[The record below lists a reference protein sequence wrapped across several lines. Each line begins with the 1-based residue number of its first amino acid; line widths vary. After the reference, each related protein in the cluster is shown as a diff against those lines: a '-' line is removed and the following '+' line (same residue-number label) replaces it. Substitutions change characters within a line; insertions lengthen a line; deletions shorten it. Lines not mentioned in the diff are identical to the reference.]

1 MLFLFYTLIVFC
13 IIGSIIAIE
22 ARNILASVISAGVV
36 GMGLSILFLFLGA
49 PDIAITQVVVEIIVL
64 IILIRSTVSL
74 DNTAI
79 TKHRDTFAILSSLI
93 FFGLFL
99 VFAFMAFQGLPKF
112 GEPLMRVSSQYL
124 QNSVAETGASNIVM
138 GILLDYRAYDT
149 LGEATVIFT
158 AILSAFVVLRAKGKK
173 KKEERDKIRVGIPGK
188 DDLPET
194 LAEIDEEGETIS
206 KI

>member
-64 IILIRSTVSL
+64 IVLIRSTVSL

-79 TKHRDTFAILSSLI
+79 TKHRDTFAVLSSLI

-112 GEPLMRVSSQYL
+112 GEPLMRISSQYL
-124 QNSVAETGASNIVM
+124 QNSVTDTGASNVVM

-173 KKEERDKIRVGIPGK
+173 KKEERDKIRVGIPGTA
-188 DDLPET
+188 DLPASQTEI
-194 LAEIDEEGETIS
+194 AE
-206 KI
+206 

>member
-1 MLFLFYTLIVFC
+1 MLFLFYSLIIFC

-22 ARNILASVISAGVV
+22 TRNILASVISTGVV
-36 GMGLSILFLFLGA
+36 GMGLSILFLLLGA

-64 IILIRSTVSL
+64 IVLIRSTVSL

-79 TKHRDTFAILSSLI
+79 TKHRDTFAVLSSLI

-99 VFAFMAFQGLPKF
+99 IFAFLAFQGLPKF
-112 GEPLMRVSSQYL
+112 GEPLMLVSAQYL
-124 QNSVAETGASNIVM
+124 QNSVAQTGASNVVM

-173 KKEERDKIRVGIPGK
+173 KREESDKIRVGILRK
-188 DDLPET
+188 EDLPEDAT
-194 LAEIDEEGETIS
+194 EKDEKKETIL
-206 KI
+206 KT

>member
-1 MLFLFYTLIVFC
+1 MLFLFYTLLVFC

-64 IILIRSTVSL
+64 IVLIRSTVSL

-79 TKHRDTFAILSSLI
+79 TRHRDTFAILTSLI

-99 VFAFMAFQGLPKF
+99 IFSFLAFQGLPDF
-112 GEPLMRVSSQYL
+112 GEPIMRISSQYL
-124 QNSVAETGASNIVM
+124 QNSVPETGASNTVM
-138 GILLDYRAYDT
+138 GILLDYRAFDT

-173 KKEERDKIRVGIPGK
+173 KKGESDKVRVGIPGK
-188 DDLPET
+188 EDLPQESVEIEEADET
-194 LAEIDEEGETIS
+194 PVG
-206 KI
+206 

>member
-1 MLFLFYTLIVFC
+1 MLFLFYSLLIFC
-13 IIGSIIAIE
+13 IIGSILAIE

-36 GMGLSILFLFLGA
+36 GMGLSIMFLFLGA
-49 PDIAITQVVVEIIVL
+49 PDIAIVQVVVEIIVL
-64 IILIRSTVSL
+64 IILIRSTVSI

-79 TKHRDTFAILSSLI
+79 AQHRDTFAIISSLV

-112 GEPLMRVSSQYL
+112 GEPLMTVSSTYL
-124 QNSVAETGASNIVM
+124 ADSIKKTGASNVVM

-158 AILSAFVVLRAKGKK
+158 SILGALVVLRIKGKK
-173 KKEERDKIRVGIPGK
+173 KKEELDQVSVGIPK
-188 DDLPET
+188 S
-194 LAEIDEEGETIS
+194 EELESTEEFVEDTIQ
-206 KI
+206 

>member
-1 MLFLFYTLIVFC
+1 MFFLFYTLLIFC

-64 IILIRSTVSL
+64 IILIRSTVSI

-79 TKHRDTFAILSSLI
+79 TKHRDTFAIISSLV

-112 GEPLMRVSSQYL
+112 GEPLMGVSSKYL
-124 QNSVAETGASNIVM
+124 EQSISKTGASNIVM

-158 AILSAFVVLRAKGKK
+158 AILGSFVVLRQRGKK
-173 KKEERDKIRVGIPGK
+173 EKKEIDQVHVGIPSA
-188 DDLPET
+188 DDLST
-194 LAEIDEEGETIS
+194 KKL
-206 KI
+206 KIKDTEKVSS